1 VADEV
6 AWEVVELGL
15 AEVGEGEGE
24 EEVVGTEAVM
34 LTSGVGAT
42 FATAGVAVVDVVD
55 VVDVVEEDDLD
66 LQRPEVARLRREVL
80 GGRARAAMAR
90 WW

>member
-1 VADEV
+1 MADEV

-55 VVDVVEEDDLD
+55 VVEEDDLD

>member
-15 AEVGEGEGE
+15 AEVGEGEGEGE

-42 FATAGVAVVDVVD
+42 LATAGVA